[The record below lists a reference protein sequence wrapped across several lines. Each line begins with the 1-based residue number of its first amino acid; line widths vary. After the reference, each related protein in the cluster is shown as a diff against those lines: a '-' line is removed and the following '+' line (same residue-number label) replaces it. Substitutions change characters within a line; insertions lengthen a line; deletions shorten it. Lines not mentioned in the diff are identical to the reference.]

1 MPWLSHTSKGERG
14 GFLPE
19 ILLPIARFTGH
30 ALASAVGFVILL
42 CVTLIPIVALKL
54 FQWLGVTE
62 LAAIFNW
69 HWLEIGI
76 LYLDIALYGFMILMW
91 AAVFIVEEIRAVKRT
106 LGW

>member
-1 MPWLSHTSKGERG
+1 MEGTL
-14 GFLPE
+14 LE
-19 ILLPIARFTGH
+19 ILLPIARFAGH

-42 CVTLIPIVALKL
+42 CVTLIPIFALML
-54 FQWLGVTE
+54 FQWLGLTE

-76 LYLDIALYGFMILMW
+76 LYLDIALYGFTILLW
-91 AAVFIVEEIRAVKRT
+91 AIVFVVEEIRAVRRI

>member
-1 MPWLSHTSKGERG
+1 VDLE
-14 GFLPE
+14 E
-19 ILLPIARFTGH
+19 ILLEIFLPIVRFAGH

-42 CVTLIPIVALKL
+42 CVTLIPLFALML
-54 FQWLGVTE
+54 FQWLGLAE

-76 LYLDIALYGFMILMW
+76 LYLDIALYGFTILLW
-91 AAVFIVEEIRAVKRT
+91 AIVFVVEEIRAVKRI